1 MLLALDI
8 GNTSISIGVF
18 RGDRLEATWR
28 IATDTARMPDEYGLM
43 LNHLLPLRG
52 VSAAEV
58 STVAL
63 CSVVPPLTPVFV
75 EVAEA
80 YFASTPLVVGSGT
93 KTGIRIMYDNPRD
106 VGSDR
111 IVDAVAALSLYG
123 GPAIVVD
130 FGTATVFDAVSESGE
145 YLGGALAPGVS
156 VAADALFH
164 STSQLRRVE
173 LVGPP
178 TAIGKNTVHA
188 MQSGLV
194 FGYAEMV
201 KGMVARFDDELG
213 GGSKTIATG
222 GFARVMEREVEVFD
236 EVDPNLTLTGLR
248 LIHEMNI

>member
-1 MLLALDI
+1 MD
-8 GNTSISIGVF
+8 
-18 RGDRLEATWR
+18 
-28 IATDTARMPDEYGLM
+28 
-43 LNHLLPLRG
+43 
-52 VSAAEV
+52 AA
-58 STVAL
+58 
-63 CSVVPPLTPVFV
+63 
-75 EVAEA
+75 
-80 YFASTPLVVGSGT
+80 
-93 KTGIRIMYDNPRD
+93 
-106 VGSDR
+106 
-111 IVDAVAALSLYG
+111 AALSLYG

-130 FGTATVFDAVSESGE
+130 FGTATVFDAVSEGGE

-222 GFARVMEREVEVFD
+222 GFARVMEREVEDIRRGRPQPDPHRPPADPRD
-236 EVDPNLTLTGLR
+236 EHLMGNPAMRRREGDRYGQR
-248 LIHEMNI
+248 SGR